1 MISEIDYKD
10 IKYINKLGLEYD
22 TNFLASY
29 KLENYIV
36 ENIYILKKYEKSNNI
51 VGFIIATKLFEVI
64 EIHLIY
70 VSKEY
75 RNSGIATELI
85 KNLKEY
91 EGVKT
96 ILLEVSSEN
105 IPAINLYK
113 KLGFIQ
119 NGIRKKYYNGV
130 DAYLMEMIVE

>member
-96 ILLEVSSEN
+96 ILLEVSCEN